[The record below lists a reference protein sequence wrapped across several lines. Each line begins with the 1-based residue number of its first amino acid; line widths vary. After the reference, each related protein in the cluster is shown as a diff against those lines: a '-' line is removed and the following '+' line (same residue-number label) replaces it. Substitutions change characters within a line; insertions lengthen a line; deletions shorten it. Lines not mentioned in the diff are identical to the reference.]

1 MQVHEFA
8 CSSLSLNEVPL
19 ACMQFHELVR
29 TFFLCLS
36 SSQEFR
42 SACSTSLLDA
52 ACKTT
57 FILAVIKVW
66 QTPHSIV
73 PQHPIIL
80 LYLYRTNN
88 SSRKGGL
95 LRKWKGL
102 WVQFVMVCV
111 LSDINCVILLWWT
124 LAPAA
129 GLSPQTGPGT
139 IKWNL
144 RIGICRFTPWQW
156 QSREHHHITF
166 TFP

>member
-42 SACSTSLLDA
+42 SACSTSLLDVRPLSFLQLL
-52 ACKTT
+52 KSD
-57 FILAVIKVW
+57 K
-66 QTPHSIV
+66 TPHSIV
-73 PQHPIIL
+73 PKDPIIL

-88 SSRKGGL
+88 SLGKGGL

-129 GLSPQTGPGT
+129 GLSPQTGPDT

-144 RIGICRFTPWQW
+144 RIGICRFTPWQ
-156 QSREHHHITF
+156 
-166 TFP
+166 